1 MKRKKLIVGSRE
13 SKLAVIQSEII
24 IAEIKK
30 HYPKMEVELVTM
42 KTTGDIIL
50 DRTLDKI
57 GGKGL
62 FVKELEQA
70 LYDGKI
76 DIIVNS
82 MKDMPAQINDELPI
96 IAIPER
102 EDPRDVLVLPQGIT
116 ELDLVKPVGCA
127 GLRRKLQ
134 FLELFGDIKVEP
146 VRGNVLTRLRKLDD
160 GLYSA
165 LGLAYAGLKRLE
177 LEHRVSRVFSTQ
189 EIIPSAGQGTLAV
202 QGRKDEDW
210 EFIKAINDA
219 DAIDS
224 SLAEREFIK
233 VVDGGC
239 SSPIAAF
246 AELNGTEIAEVTPG
260 ITSKGILW
268 AAKSSSSSPPRP
280 NKKESPP
287 FRRTTLLPKRACSN
301 NILFIS
307 DCGTG

>member
-13 SKLAVIQSEII
+13 NKLAVIQSEII

-116 ELDLVKPVGCA
+116 ELDLVKPVG
-127 GLRRKLQ
+127 
-134 FLELFGDIKVEP
+134 
-146 VRGNVLTRLRKLDD
+146 
-160 GLYSA
+160 
-165 LGLAYAGLKRLE
+165 
-177 LEHRVSRVFSTQ
+177 
-189 EIIPSAGQGTLAV
+189 
-202 QGRKDEDW
+202 
-210 EFIKAINDA
+210 
-219 DAIDS
+219 
-224 SLAEREFIK
+224 
-233 VVDGGC
+233 
-239 SSPIAAF
+239 
-246 AELNGTEIAEVTPG
+246 
-260 ITSKGILW
+260 
-268 AAKSSSSSPPRP
+268 
-280 NKKESPP
+280 
-287 FRRTTLLPKRACSN
+287 
-301 NILFIS
+301 
-307 DCGTG
+307 